1 MYTKFWPKNLMEESL
16 ERPKRRGEDNIRM
29 DLREIG

>member
-1 MYTKFWPKNLMEESL
+1 MYTKFWSETLKGRDQYEDLGM
-16 ERPKRRGEDNIRM
+16 DNIRM